1 MGLELGLGVMVRAE
15 GAAPLLVDHA
25 VLGHLQQRAGAVQA
39 AAPLPQLGGEGSVV
53 VRVTTAPCITA
64 CITAGITAATAAAAT
79 AAATTTAA
87 ASTIAAEEVRQLVAA
102 RVLIVQLV
110 VGRARQVDLGVH
122 LSREHALDRLEHHPY
137 HYRHINHHDAL
148 NAHGVAANVQRGELE
163 LGTQRYLPR
172 APASVSQRGG
182 AAAQSGGKGRT
193 LL

>member
-1 MGLELGLGVMVRAE
+1 MEACTTYTQTGIANPTRPRQDLDYVRVEPLEADAIGLDQLGLPGSACFVQLAPVRE
-15 GAAPLLVDHA
+15 GLLDV
-25 VLGHLQQRAGAVQA
+25 
-39 AAPLPQLGGEGSVV
+39 EG
-53 VRVTTAPCITA
+53 TT
-64 CITAGITAATAAAAT
+64 AAT